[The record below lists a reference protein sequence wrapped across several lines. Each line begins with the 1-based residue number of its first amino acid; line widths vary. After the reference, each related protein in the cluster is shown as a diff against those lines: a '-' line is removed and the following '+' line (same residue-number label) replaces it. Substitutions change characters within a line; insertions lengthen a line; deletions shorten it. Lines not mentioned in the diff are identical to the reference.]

1 MSGSGLSIT
10 QFSIVRALNRNGET
24 PLSELAKE
32 LVMER
37 TSLYRTIAPLE
48 AVGAVKISAAEKGR
62 SKLAVLTDTGRQM
75 MLAATPHWE
84 RAQSDIVKA
93 LGEPVWRAL
102 SQSLN
107 SIPNIVEDLS

>member
-1 MSGSGLSIT
+1 MAGSGLSIT
-10 QFSIVRALNRNGET
+10 QFSIVRALSRNGET

-48 AVGAVKISAAEKGR
+48 AMDAVKIAAAAKGR
-62 SKLAVLTDTGRQM
+62 AKCASLTETGRDM

-84 RAQSDIVKA
+84 RAQSDIVAA

-102 SQSLN
+102 SQALI
-107 SIPNIVEDLS
+107 SIPNTVEDLS